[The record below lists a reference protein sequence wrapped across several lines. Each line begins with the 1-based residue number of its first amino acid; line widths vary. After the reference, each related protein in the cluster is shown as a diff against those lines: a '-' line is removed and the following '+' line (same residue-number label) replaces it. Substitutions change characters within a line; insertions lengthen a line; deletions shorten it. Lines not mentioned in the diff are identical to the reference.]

1 MEKITIFALSL
12 IILVISL
19 NNPVF
24 AEQNQE
30 QIQNIKINI
39 GSQNNNSINSGFQI
53 EGELLLNAQKFL
65 EGEALNKYENNKK
78 DSTLA
83 AGLSLVFPPL
93 GSFYSTSIKKGTLRS
108 IGYGLAM
115 GGVYYI
121 FERTIN
127 AVKSD
132 HWTDDSDMFNK
143 EYQIGSKK
151 YTQDEYI
158 NFLKSARKNALLS
171 THLSLAL
178 GNSLENYDAT
188 KRFNAKLLS
197 EIKKISISYNTNENS
212 LNLAYNINF

>member
-78 DSTLA
+78 DS
-83 AGLSLVFPPL
+83 
-93 GSFYSTSIKKGTLRS
+93 
-108 IGYGLAM
+108 
-115 GGVYYI
+115 
-121 FERTIN
+121 E
-127 AVKSD
+127 
-132 HWTDDSDMFNK
+132 
-143 EYQIGSKK
+143 
-151 YTQDEYI
+151 
-158 NFLKSARKNALLS
+158 
-171 THLSLAL
+171 
-178 GNSLENYDAT
+178 
-188 KRFNAKLLS
+188 
-197 EIKKISISYNTNENS
+197 
-212 LNLAYNINF
+212 